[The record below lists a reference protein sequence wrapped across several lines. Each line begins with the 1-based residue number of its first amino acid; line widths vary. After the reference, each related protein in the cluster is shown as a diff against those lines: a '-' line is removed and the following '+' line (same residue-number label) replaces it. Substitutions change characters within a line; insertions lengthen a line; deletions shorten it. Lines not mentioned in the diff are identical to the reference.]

1 MSRTTP
7 ELHAIHGSNLFSSLH
22 LSQQAPLILSRRLT
36 SETNLKS
43 TLLFSPEKFEE
54 YREIEQ
60 LLLACL
66 QTGDDR
72 SALSCLNQL
81 EQRFGA
87 SNERVLGLRG
97 IYEEAV
103 AEDRSSLESCLRK
116 YDTLLLENPAN
127 MPVLKRRVALL
138 RALSRHTDAIHSLID
153 LLKAAPTDAEAWC
166 ELSDLYKSQGM
177 GLQAIF
183 CLEEALLIAPNAW
196 NIHARLGELQYLVAG
211 SSDPEQ
217 SYHLL
222 RGSIRSFSRSIELC
236 DDYLR
241 GFYGLASASAIL
253 LKGEGY
259 RTYLQDS
266 SLSQAD
272 DSLSVVLLEK
282 LNAFA
287 KTRIEG
293 IVKER
298 SQGRIHSEYSQGELI
313 AAKELLNRLNV
324 SD

>member
-1 MSRTTP
+1 
-7 ELHAIHGSNLFSSLH
+7 
-22 LSQQAPLILSRRLT
+22 
-36 SETNLKS
+36 
-43 TLLFSPEKFEE
+43 LLFSPEKFEE

-116 YDTLLLENPAN
+116 YDTLLLENPGN

-166 ELSDLYKSQGM
+166 ELSDLYRSQGM

-196 NIHARLGELQYLVAG
+196 NV
-211 SSDPEQ
+211 
-217 SYHLL
+217 
-222 RGSIRSFSRSIELC
+222 
-236 DDYLR
+236 
-241 GFYGLASASAIL
+241 
-253 LKGEGY
+253 
-259 RTYLQDS
+259 T
-266 SLSQAD
+266 
-272 DSLSVVLLEK
+272 
-282 LNAFA
+282 
-287 KTRIEG
+287 T
-293 IVKER
+293 
-298 SQGRIHSEYSQGELI
+298 SEHITVHQ
-313 AAKELLNRLNV
+313 
-324 SD
+324 

>member
-1 MSRTTP
+1 MSRTAP
-7 ELHAIHGSNLFSSLH
+7 ELHAIHGSDLFSSLH
-22 LSQQAPLILSRRLT
+22 LSQQAPLILNRRLT

-43 TLLFSPEKFEE
+43 TLLLSPEKFEE

-103 AEDRSSLESCLRK
+103 AEDQSSLESCLRK

-138 RALSRHTDAIHSLID
+138 RALSRPTDAIHSLID
-153 LLKAAPTDAEAWC
+153 LLKAAPTDAEAC
-166 ELSDLYKSQGM
+166 TLPS
-177 GLQAIF
+177 IRR
-183 CLEEALLIAPNAW
+183 EANESFVVPDQ
-196 NIHARLGELQYLVAG
+196 IHARLGELQHLVAG

-241 GFYGLASASAIL
+241 GFYGLASASSAL

-272 DSLSVVLLEK
+272 DSLSVVLLER
-282 LNAFA
+282 LSAFA

-298 SQGRIHSEYSQGELI
+298 SKGRIHSEYSQGELI
-313 AAKELLNRLNV
+313 AAKELLDRLNL